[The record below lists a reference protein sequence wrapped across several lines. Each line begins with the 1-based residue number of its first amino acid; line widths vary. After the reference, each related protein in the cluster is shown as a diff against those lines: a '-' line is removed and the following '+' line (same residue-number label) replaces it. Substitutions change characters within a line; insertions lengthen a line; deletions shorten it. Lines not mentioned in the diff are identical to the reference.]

1 MMKAKEMQEAMLIKN
16 TLLNRQSRRIKLLE
30 EKMTELR
37 KKYIQLKYADSIL
50 HRSVAL

>member
-1 MMKAKEMQEAMLIKN
+1 MKLKEMQEAILIKN
-16 TLLNRQSRRIKLLE
+16 SLLNRQTRRIQLLE

-50 HRSVAL
+50 HRTVAL